1 MSGLEKCSK
10 LVFLAMILI
19 VLLKDISAEQQQ
31 KLERMKMKKE
41 MFMAER
47 VKGGKGLRNNRKGL
61 GRLKRNKK
69 PKSLSQILFPGVS
82 PEEYAQHEPVS
93 VTMALE
99 FP

>member
-31 KLERMKMKKE
+31 KLERMKMRKE
-41 MFMAER
+41 MFE
-47 VKGGKGLRNNRKGL
+47 KGKGVKGLRNNNNRKGL
-61 GRLKRNKK
+61 GRFKRNKK
-69 PKSLSQILFPGVS
+69 PKSLSQILFPGAS
-82 PEEYAQHEPVS
+82 PEDYAQHEPVS

-99 FP
+99 FA